1 MQKELWGTSNDYSPS
16 IKANHRENRGIPA
29 FSLEYHVFLWYFD
42 CPTEIPLFYWWVIV
56 CKTVNLDKFIKFKSF
71 KTFTMAHFYI
81 VNYDSPP
88 PSLRRRC
95 GSMLIRFVLALLLAL
110 APGASWAGEHF
121 YDLDHAVHLHP
132 NVNEPY
138 INIYLCFYDTN
149 GKDGFFTHDGGGPAI
164 YVDGHLICNADWELA
179 WPGNGSGNDDGLEDE
194 RGNSGWWGNTYTRTV
209 KGTKY
214 TVRFWD
220 PRKAGGKFYVL
231 LCIDMDN
238 MEVGKTH
245 TVTVRGTWRIN
256 SGTTQLESK
265 TFNIGAVNIPS
276 WYSTNFNRTNY
287 NTVEANGTVLSNYGP
302 TTVAAKN
309 PIVVGKGSEALPTKY
324 INPSSLPASKGLGK
338 GTTAW
343 SGMNMTYD
351 DSNEKTY
358 GNRIVHYQHSFDVI
372 PSGQQSAR
380 TKCTLWKWD
389 RAYLQDFVKPANI
402 TAQSDV
408 WKKQV
413 TITWENFD
421 EHSSFEGTWS
431 VYRYPKGKPEAS
443 KVIAQKLSVKTHKY
457 TDDIPDYDTD
467 YVYEVAFIPTGMP
480 DGKRIERLVGS
491 ITTQVTRKFTI
502 NGLDIDAEKTNDKS
516 ITIKWNNQEFK
527 GNENYVFKILRADG
541 DTINWEEIGSVSVS
555 KKSQTQYSYTD
566 SKNLQACHTYF
577 YKVQTTMLENHT
589 FVSENYVMGNLLGES
604 QVTSLTA
611 TKGDYNGL
619 VKLSWEVHQVGNS
632 ITRYELMRTVK
643 GKNNWAT
650 IYKTSGI
657 ASSYYYEDNTALPG
671 QYYDYKVRSI
681 TSCDEQESYLE
692 RGTDGFCRST
702 GIVSGR
708 IAYGTGTAVDGA
720 RVTLV
725 RNNDNA
731 SDISQFYSLRTSG
744 SGDGVFLA
752 LSSDALN
759 SQFGS
764 SAYSVQM
771 FVRPDDSQT
780 SSAPTL
786 FDLGGKLQ
794 LQLGT
799 MDEAKGYPLLLNN
812 GTDATATGLYLP
824 ASVFTSLTLSV
835 DANGQASVT
844 TVDAV
849 DTMSVATV
857 PGICKVSFTASEKTG
872 LCLGGSY
879 EPSADRTFSGY
890 IDEMRVFSGRAL
902 TKADILK
909 NYNHSLTGT
918 EDGLFAYWPVDEGI
932 YNQTTA
938 YDYSKTSGVANGN
951 HGQLGPSTTTS
962 NTVLPTEHQF
972 GIFGI
977 TDAQG
982 NFVIRGVPFNGDGT
996 TYMVVPSKG
1005 IHEFSPNYSTRYV
1018 SASALVHN
1026 GVDFEDVSSFP
1037 VSGRVVYAGTNY
1049 PVEGA
1054 QFTVDGTLCS
1064 KDGEVITTNAN
1075 GEYTISVPIGDHY
1088 IKVSKTGH
1096 VFNNEGRYP
1105 ADPNE
1110 VGTRLTFNQEVKG
1123 LEFVDATLVNFSGKV
1138 VGGDIEG
1145 NKAVGFGLSKNNI
1158 GVTELVLTPTN
1169 TVYNLNMLRK
1179 TTGGVVSYEVNP
1191 ETVEVKS
1198 ATDTIASHAW
1208 RGAGSADAKKIIIRT
1223 DSKTGEFSALVPPL
1237 MYKVEAQKVV
1247 ATGETV
1253 GSSATVDL
1261 TNPLEQMSDT
1271 LYNSN
1276 KEVERLYTYC
1286 KKLAVTYHSNPQ
1298 FNVMQRGNDDGAF
1311 GISEYTVA
1319 DELGSMKVS
1328 DIYSTATGKPVYKYG
1343 APLFIEMDSY
1353 TFDIDAFE
1361 QYVNKDD
1368 KQNHVTEKVPLRNL
1382 EVIVS
1387 NALSSEQSVYAENN
1401 PQGGT
1406 PGEVGQMVNNTLV
1419 LDSVGHATY
1428 MWKAGLPN
1436 ITAPYKRTI
1445 SMSYDIN
1452 DRAYMWD
1459 PAGDGTNMQEGIILG
1474 FLPTGNNFVT
1484 EGPTLLQMI
1493 LRDPPG
1499 TASSA
1504 QWTTGTVKSKYSYK
1518 GNTVVTDNSLEL
1530 VSHWGNKTSLGSGI
1544 GFIVMTDVENKWDAG
1559 LGVKISNVSEDGN
1572 SWTSTVSTE
1581 KVISTSAEPEYVGAN
1596 GDLFIGSSNNLIYGL
1611 ARNLTL
1617 RRDGSDVT
1625 LGVKDA
1631 YTTGLQFKTEFAYS
1645 ANYIENVLIPNL
1657 ISLRNSKLTYV
1668 ANVNDFKPSGD
1679 SVVYLT
1685 TLKPEDI
1692 GYGTNN
1698 NDKIWG
1704 KDAVL
1709 SSTGRSYTMKIGDP
1723 TKSCSDEIVW
1733 YNDQIE
1739 NWQKWLAVNEEEKVR
1754 AYEDRDENTKNYSF
1768 DAGSSITYTATNE
1781 NGKGKQ
1787 YENNFTGLAHVI
1799 GRTGFQIAGVGITA
1813 TVTTDTGGGIHTS
1826 GEETDTETSTFSYT
1840 LAETGDDDAITVDV
1854 YGYGKYS
1861 PIFRTR
1867 GGQTS
1872 GPYEGEAKTK
1882 YYRPGTTIMEA
1893 TMQIEVPKID
1903 VDVAT
1908 VTDVPAGQAAN
1919 YTLRMMNES
1928 QTSEDVYYK
1937 LMMIDETNPDGAKLT
1952 IDGQPLTDGRLI
1964 KIPAGETV
1972 TKALQLTQTNL
1983 GILNYENVGIVLASQ
1998 SQYDNTSTWEQ
2009 IADTVYV
2016 TAHFAPS
2023 SSAVDMSLSRTT
2035 INTSAG
2041 EKLTISFDKFD
2052 RKYLNL
2058 KAFRIQYQKQGDT
2071 DWTLL
2076 REYVVDKK
2084 DLTANNQM
2092 LPEGSTVSYDLD
2104 MHSYSDGKYLF
2115 RVVSVCTYGTSEI
2128 YNTSKE
2134 IALVKDMQKPRA
2146 LGLPTP
2152 TNGVLTAGDDISLT
2166 FSENILKGELTKDM
2180 NFLVTGVLN
2189 GAKVDHA
2196 TALYLADMAEA
2207 AKTEADI
2214 NLSDKSFAFDLWIN
2228 AKKSGT
2234 ILSHG
2239 SGASKFAAAINDDGT
2254 LTVIV
2259 GTDKYTSVNA
2269 MPLGKWG
2276 YLHIDYER
2284 TTPGGLLNAAV
2295 ANDENTVSLFADTP
2309 VAEYTGNGPL
2319 AVGQNLGAA
2328 IHELCLWDEARS
2340 IDESLADR
2348 SKTKQPSTRH
2358 LIGYWKMNEGE
2369 GTAIRDY
2376 SRSRN
2381 MTAAAESWYINNEN
2395 KAVKLNGT
2403 SHVGVMMAE
2412 CSPLSTDDY
2421 AVELW
2426 MRAGKQDG
2434 EAQIMHSGE
2443 TGLWLNAAGQLRL
2456 TSADNTFEA
2465 SNAPLTDN
2473 AWHHVALNVLRN
2485 GNAAIYVDG
2494 ARTLAI
2500 SARKVGGIAAD
2511 SLYVGARRGAV
2522 DEATGKHTFDR
2533 QLTGQVDELRVWNA
2547 TMNAELLRTNRKVRL
2562 TGKEPGLVAYYPF
2575 EKKTLDA
2582 YNQTVTNGSDID
2594 LVTGKHTAV
2603 SGKNIAYTDEAP
2615 ALRTKPTEENVD
2627 FTFTA
2632 SDNKIVIELNEDE
2645 AAIDGS
2651 TLNFTVREVRDE
2663 NGNYSEPI
2671 RWSAFVNRRQLSW
2684 SDNVVT
2690 LTKKLGESL
2699 AFSVKVVNNSG
2710 KQQMWEIS
2718 GMPSWLTADTDNGTT
2733 DPLVQD
2739 DVTFTIAKS
2748 TPIGTYSQTVYL
2760 VGGDAIEV
2768 PLTLNLTVTGDEP
2781 EWMVDKSD
2789 YENTMNMIA
2798 QLSILGT
2805 PSADTADKLAVFV
2818 GDECRGVG
2826 RPVYSKRY
2834 DSYYVLLDIYGNAAD
2849 EGTNLSFRAYDAST
2863 GMVYTQL
2870 ECSNGDV
2877 AFTKDQIAGTYA
2889 DPILLNALD
2898 YQEQTTSLTKGW
2910 NWMALYVQPDDM
2922 SMQTVL
2928 APINAEVTMAKSQT
2942 GFMESTGSEWYG
2954 NEIMMNN
2961 SEMYKINLSA
2971 PATLKVLG
2979 RVADPSSR
2987 LITVKQG
2994 WNWIAYNATSA
3005 MSLDEA
3011 FAGMQPEDGDVVK
3024 AQSCFAVY
3032 DGYEWAGTLSLLEPG
3047 QGYMLYSVATA
3058 DRTFAYPSAGQIDK
3072 TAKAR
3077 ARRLPPA
3084 GYFEPVDYHK
3094 YPDNMSLIARVTF
3107 DGNELPGAEI
3117 GIYAGD
3123 ECRSHAY
3130 TNDAGLAYVT
3140 IPGNAK
3146 TTLTFKLLYKG
3157 KVYTSTTTLDYESDG
3172 IVGSTFNPFVI
3183 NFDTTTGI
3191 GTLTVDADENTEWF
3205 TVSGQKLGRKPKA
3218 AGIYIRKRYD
3228 SEARRTVTETVTITD
3243 REIE

>member
-1 MQKELWGTSNDYSPS
+1 
-16 IKANHRENRGIPA
+16 
-29 FSLEYHVFLWYFD
+29 
-42 CPTEIPLFYWWVIV
+42 
-56 CKTVNLDKFIKFKSF
+56 
-71 KTFTMAHFYI
+71 
-81 VNYDSPP
+81 
-88 PSLRRRC
+88 
-95 GSMLIRFVLALLLAL
+95 MLIRFVLALLLAL

-179 WPGNGSGNDDGLEDE
+179 WPGNGSGNNDGLEDQ

-780 SSAPTL
+780 GSAPTL

-812 GTDATATGLYLP
+812 STDATATGLYLP

-844 TVDAV
+844 IVDAV

-1754 AYEDRDENTKNYSF
+1754 AYEDRDENTKNHSF

-1826 GEETDTETSTFSYT
+1826 GEETETETSTFSYT

-1952 IDGQPLTDGRLI
+1952 IDVQPLTDGRLI

-2134 IALVKDMQKPRA
+2134 ITLVKDMQKPRA

-2269 MPLGKWG
+2269 MPLGKWS

-2485 GNAAIYVDG
+2485 GNAAVYVDG

-2699 AFSVKVVNNSG
+2699 AFSVKVVNNGG

-2768 PLTLNLTVTGDEP
+2768 PLTLNLTVTGYEP

-2889 DPILLNALD
+2889 DPVLLNALD

-3072 TAKAR
+3072 TVKAR

>member
-1 MQKELWGTSNDYSPS
+1 MVFQLFRWNIT
-16 IKANHRENRGIPA
+16 
-29 FSLEYHVFLWYFD
+29 FFLWYFD
-42 CPTEIPLFYWWVIV
+42 CPTEIPLLYRWVIV

-121 YDLDHAVHLHP
+121 YNLDHAVHLHP

-179 WPGNGSGNDDGLEDE
+179 WPGNGSGNDDGLEDQ

-324 INPSSLPASKGLGK
+324 INPSSLPASKGLSK

-358 GNRIVHYQHSFDVI
+358 GNRIVHFQHSFDVI
-372 PSGQQSAR
+372 PSGQQSVR

-780 SSAPTL
+780 GSAPTL

-857 PGICKVSFTASEKTG
+857 SGICKVSFTASEKTG

-1826 GEETDTETSTFSYT
+1826 GEETETETSTFSYT

-2443 TGLWLNAAGQLRL
+2443 TGLWLNTAGQLRL

-2485 GNAAIYVDG
+2485 GNAAVYVDG

-2699 AFSVKVVNNSG
+2699 AFSVKVVNNGG

-2889 DPILLNALD
+2889 DPVLLNALD

-3032 DGYEWAGTLSLLEPG
+3032 DGYEWAGTLSLLEPS

-3058 DRTFAYPSAGQIDK
+3058 DRTFAYPLAGQIDK

-3218 AGIYIRKRYD
+3218 VGIYIRKRYD

>member
-1 MQKELWGTSNDYSPS
+1 
-16 IKANHRENRGIPA
+16 
-29 FSLEYHVFLWYFD
+29 
-42 CPTEIPLFYWWVIV
+42 
-56 CKTVNLDKFIKFKSF
+56 
-71 KTFTMAHFYI
+71 MAHFYI

-121 YDLDHAVHLHP
+121 YNLDHAVHLHP

-164 YVDGHLICNADWELA
+164 YVDGHLICHADWELA
-179 WPGNGSGNDDGLEDE
+179 WPGNGSGNDDGLEDQ

-309 PIVVGKGSEALPTKY
+309 PIVVGKGSESLPTKY
-324 INPSSLPASKGLGK
+324 INPSSLPASKGFSK

-457 TDDIPDYDTD
+457 TDDIPDYDSD

-731 SDISQFYSLRTSG
+731 SDICQFYSLRTSG

-1499 TASSA
+1499 TASSV

-1826 GEETDTETSTFSYT
+1826 GEETETETSTFSYT

-1867 GGQTS
+1867 GGQTA

-2076 REYVVDKK
+2076 REYVVDKI

-2239 SGASKFAAAINDDGT
+2239 SGASKFAAAINDDST

-2403 SHVGVMMAE
+2403 SHVGVMIAE

-2473 AWHHVALNVLRN
+2473 AWHHVAFNVLRN
-2485 GNAAIYVDG
+2485 GNAAVYVDG

-2500 SARKVGGIAAD
+2500 SASKVGGIAAD

-2603 SGKNIAYTDEAP
+2603 SGKNIAYTNEAP

-2889 DPILLNALD
+2889 DPILLNAID

-3072 TAKAR
+3072 TVKAR

>member
-1 MQKELWGTSNDYSPS
+1 
-16 IKANHRENRGIPA
+16 
-29 FSLEYHVFLWYFD
+29 
-42 CPTEIPLFYWWVIV
+42 
-56 CKTVNLDKFIKFKSF
+56 
-71 KTFTMAHFYI
+71 MAHFYI

-121 YDLDHAVHLHP
+121 YNLDHAVWHHP
-132 NVNEPY
+132 TVDEPY

-149 GKDGFFTHDGGGPAI
+149 GKDGFFTHYRGGPAI
-164 YVDGHLICNADWELA
+164 YVDGQFICNADWELA
-179 WPGNGSGNDDGLEDE
+179 WPGSGNGNDDGLEDE
-194 RGNSGWWGNTYTRTV
+194 RGNSGWWGNTYTRTLN
-209 KGTKY
+209 GTKY

-245 TVTVRGTWRIN
+245 SVTVMGTWRIN
-256 SGTTQLESK
+256 SGTTQMESK
-265 TFNIGAVNIPS
+265 TFDIAAVNIPS
-276 WYSTNFNRTNY
+276 WYSTYFNRTNY

-324 INPSSLPASKGLGK
+324 INPSSLPVSKGFSK

-343 SGMNMTYD
+343 SGMTMGYD
-351 DSNEKTY
+351 DSNENQY
-358 GNRIVHYQHSFDVI
+358 GDRIVHYQHSLGVN
-372 PSGQQSAR
+372 PNGRSY
-380 TKCTLWKWD
+380 CTLWKWD
-389 RAYLQDFVKPANI
+389 RAFLHDFVKAAKI
-402 TAQSDV
+402 KAEADV
-408 WKKQV
+408 WKKQT
-413 TITWENFD
+413 TITWENYD
-421 EHSSFEGTWS
+421 ERSSFEGTWS

-780 SSAPTL
+780 GSAPTL

-1368 KQNHVTEKVPLRNL
+1368 KQNPVTEKVPLRNL

-1518 GNTVVTDNSLEL
+1518 GNTVVTDNSLEV

-1754 AYEDRDENTKNYSF
+1754 AYEERDENTKNYSF

-1787 YENNFTGLAHVI
+1787 YENNFTGLAHVV
-1799 GRTGFQIAGVGITA
+1799 GRTGFQIAGVGLTA

-1872 GPYEGEAKTK
+1872 GPYEGEAMTK

-2084 DLTANNQM
+2084 YLTANNQM

-2115 RVVSVCTYGTSEI
+2115 RVVSVCTYGISEI

-2395 KAVKLNGT
+2395 KAVKLDGT

-2485 GNAAIYVDG
+2485 GNAAVYVDG

-2699 AFSVKVVNNSG
+2699 AFSVKVVNNGG

-2889 DPILLNALD
+2889 DPVLLNALD

-3047 QGYMLYSVATA
+3047 QGYMLYSVAKA
-3058 DRTFAYPSAGQIDK
+3058 DRTFAYPLAGQIDK

>member
-1 MQKELWGTSNDYSPS
+1 
-16 IKANHRENRGIPA
+16 
-29 FSLEYHVFLWYFD
+29 
-42 CPTEIPLFYWWVIV
+42 
-56 CKTVNLDKFIKFKSF
+56 
-71 KTFTMAHFYI
+71 MAHFYI

-88 PSLRRRC
+88 HSLRRRC

-179 WPGNGSGNDDGLEDE
+179 WPGNGSGNNDGLEDQ

-324 INPSSLPASKGLGK
+324 INPSSLPASKGLSK

-358 GNRIVHYQHSFDVI
+358 GNRIVHFQHSFDVI

-780 SSAPTL
+780 GSAPTL

-799 MDEAKGYPLLLNN
+799 MDEANGYPLLLNN

-1208 RGAGSADAKKIIIRT
+1208 RGAGSVDAKKIIIRT

-1343 APLFIEMDSY
+1343 APLFVEMDSY
-1353 TFDIDAFE
+1353 TFDIYAFE

-1368 KQNHVTEKVPLRNL
+1368 KQNPVTEKVPLRNL

-1826 GEETDTETSTFSYT
+1826 GEETETETSTFSYT

-2239 SGASKFAAAINDDGT
+2239 SGASKFAAAINDDST

-2403 SHVGVMMAE
+2403 SHIGVMMAE

-2485 GNAAIYVDG
+2485 GNAAVYVDG

-2603 SGKNIAYTDEAP
+2603 SGKNMAYTDEAP

-2651 TLNFTVREVRDE
+2651 TLNFTVREARDE

-2699 AFSVKVVNNSG
+2699 AFSVKVVNNGG

-2834 DSYYVLLDIYGNAAD
+2834 DSYYVLLDIYGNATD

-3058 DRTFAYPSAGQIDK
+3058 DRTFAYPLAGQIDK

>member
-1 MQKELWGTSNDYSPS
+1 
-16 IKANHRENRGIPA
+16 
-29 FSLEYHVFLWYFD
+29 
-42 CPTEIPLFYWWVIV
+42 
-56 CKTVNLDKFIKFKSF
+56 
-71 KTFTMAHFYI
+71 MAHFYI

-179 WPGNGSGNDDGLEDE
+179 WPGNGSGNDGGLEDE

-780 SSAPTL
+780 GSAPTL

-799 MDEAKGYPLLLNN
+799 KDEAKGYPLLLNN

-844 TVDAV
+844 TVNAV

-1368 KQNHVTEKVPLRNL
+1368 KQNPVTEKVPLRNL

-1826 GEETDTETSTFSYT
+1826 GEETETETSTFSYT

-2434 EAQIMHSGE
+2434 EAQIMHSGA

-2485 GNAAIYVDG
+2485 GNAAVYVDG

-2699 AFSVKVVNNSG
+2699 AFSVKVVNNGG

-2889 DPILLNALD
+2889 DPVLLNALD

-3072 TAKAR
+3072 TVKAR

>member
-1 MQKELWGTSNDYSPS
+1 
-16 IKANHRENRGIPA
+16 
-29 FSLEYHVFLWYFD
+29 
-42 CPTEIPLFYWWVIV
+42 
-56 CKTVNLDKFIKFKSF
+56 
-71 KTFTMAHFYI
+71 MAHFYI

-95 GSMLIRFVLALLLAL
+95 GSMLIRFVMALLLAL

-121 YDLDHAVHLHP
+121 YNLDHAVWHHP
-132 NVNEPY
+132 TVDEPY

-149 GKDGFFTHDGGGPAI
+149 GKDGFFTHDRGGPAI
-164 YVDGHLICNADWELA
+164 YVDGQFICNADWELA
-179 WPGNGSGNDDGLEDE
+179 WPGSGNGNDDGLEDE
-194 RGNSGWWGNTYTRTV
+194 RGNSGWWGNTYTRTLN
-209 KGTKY
+209 GTKY

-245 TVTVRGTWRIN
+245 SVTVMGTWRIN
-256 SGTTQLESK
+256 SGTTQMESK
-265 TFNIGAVNIPS
+265 TFDIAAVNIPS
-276 WYSTNFNRTNY
+276 WYSTYFNRTNY
-287 NTVEANGTVLSNYGP
+287 NTVEANGTILSNYGP

-309 PIVVGKGSEALPTKY
+309 PFVVGTESYALPTKY
-324 INPSSLPASKGLGK
+324 INPSSLPVSKGFSK

-343 SGMNMTYD
+343 SGMTMGYD
-351 DSNEKTY
+351 DSNENQY
-358 GNRIVHYQHSFDVI
+358 GDRIVHYQHSLGVN
-372 PSGQQSAR
+372 PNGRSY
-380 TKCTLWKWD
+380 CTLWKWD
-389 RAYLQDFVKPANI
+389 RAFLHDFVKAAKI
-402 TAQSDV
+402 KAEADV
-408 WKKQV
+408 WKKQT
-413 TITWENFD
+413 TITWENYD
-421 EHSSFEGTWS
+421 ERSSFEGTWS

-681 TSCDEQESYLE
+681 TSCNEQESYLE

-764 SAYSVQM
+764 CAYSVQM

-1253 GSSATVDL
+1253 GSSVTVDL
-1261 TNPLEQMSDT
+1261 TNPLVQMSDT

-1276 KEVERLYTYC
+1276 NEVERLYTYC
-1286 KKLAVTYHSNPQ
+1286 KKLAVIYHSNPQ

-1319 DELGSMKVS
+1319 DELGSMKVG

-1343 APLFIEMDSY
+1343 APLFVEADSY

-1518 GNTVVTDNSLEL
+1518 GNTVVTDNSLEV
-1530 VSHWGNKTSLGSGI
+1530 VSHWGNKTSLGTGI

-1754 AYEDRDENTKNYSF
+1754 AYEERDENTKNYSF

-1787 YENNFTGLAHVI
+1787 YENNFTGLAHVV
-1799 GRTGFQIAGVGITA
+1799 GRTGFQIAGVGLTA

-1826 GEETDTETSTFSYT
+1826 GEETDTETSSFSYT

-2146 LGLPTP
+2146 LGQPTP

-2485 GNAAIYVDG
+2485 GNAAVYVDG

-2699 AFSVKVVNNSG
+2699 AFSVKVVNNGG

-2889 DPILLNALD
+2889 DPVLLNALD

-3005 MSLDEA
+3005 MSPDEA

-3058 DRTFAYPSAGQIDK
+3058 DRTFAYPLAGQIDK

>member
-1 MQKELWGTSNDYSPS
+1 M
-16 IKANHRENRGIPA
+16 
-29 FSLEYHVFLWYFD
+29 
-42 CPTEIPLFYWWVIV
+42 
-56 CKTVNLDKFIKFKSF
+56 
-71 KTFTMAHFYI
+71 
-81 VNYDSPP
+81 
-88 PSLRRRC
+88 
-95 GSMLIRFVLALLLAL
+95 
-110 APGASWAGEHF
+110 
-121 YDLDHAVHLHP
+121 
-132 NVNEPY
+132 
-138 INIYLCFYDTN
+138 
-149 GKDGFFTHDGGGPAI
+149 
-164 YVDGHLICNADWELA
+164 
-179 WPGNGSGNDDGLEDE
+179 
-194 RGNSGWWGNTYTRTV
+194 
-209 KGTKY
+209 
-214 TVRFWD
+214 
-220 PRKAGGKFYVL
+220 
-231 LCIDMDN
+231 
-238 MEVGKTH
+238 
-245 TVTVRGTWRIN
+245 
-256 SGTTQLESK
+256 
-265 TFNIGAVNIPS
+265 
-276 WYSTNFNRTNY
+276 
-287 NTVEANGTVLSNYGP
+287 
-302 TTVAAKN
+302 
-309 PIVVGKGSEALPTKY
+309 
-324 INPSSLPASKGLGK
+324 
-338 GTTAW
+338 
-343 SGMNMTYD
+343 
-351 DSNEKTY
+351 
-358 GNRIVHYQHSFDVI
+358 
-372 PSGQQSAR
+372 
-380 TKCTLWKWD
+380 
-389 RAYLQDFVKPANI
+389 
-402 TAQSDV
+402 
-408 WKKQV
+408 
-413 TITWENFD
+413 
-421 EHSSFEGTWS
+421 
-431 VYRYPKGKPEAS
+431 
-443 KVIAQKLSVKTHKY
+443 
-457 TDDIPDYDTD
+457 
-467 YVYEVAFIPTGMP
+467 
-480 DGKRIERLVGS
+480 
-491 ITTQVTRKFTI
+491 
-502 NGLDIDAEKTNDKS
+502 
-516 ITIKWNNQEFK
+516 
-527 GNENYVFKILRADG
+527 
-541 DTINWEEIGSVSVS
+541 
-555 KKSQTQYSYTD
+555 
-566 SKNLQACHTYF
+566 
-577 YKVQTTMLENHT
+577 
-589 FVSENYVMGNLLGES
+589 
-604 QVTSLTA
+604 TSLTA

-786 FDLGGKLQ
+786 LDLGGKLQ

-1826 GEETDTETSTFSYT
+1826 GEETETETSTFSYT

-2196 TALYLADMAEA
+2196 TALNLADMAEA

-2269 MPLGKWG
+2269 MPLGKWS

-2485 GNAAIYVDG
+2485 GNAAVYVDG

-2699 AFSVKVVNNSG
+2699 AFSVKVVNNGG

-2889 DPILLNALD
+2889 DPVLLNALD

-2971 PATLKVLG
+2971 QATLKVLG

-3072 TAKAR
+3072 TAKTR

>member
-1 MQKELWGTSNDYSPS
+1 MK
-16 IKANHRENRGIPA
+16 
-29 FSLEYHVFLWYFD
+29 
-42 CPTEIPLFYWWVIV
+42 
-56 CKTVNLDKFIKFKSF
+56 
-71 KTFTMAHFYI
+71 HFYF
-81 VNYDSPP
+81 VNYYSPP

-95 GSMLIRFVLALLLAL
+95 GCMLIRFVLALLLAL
-110 APGASWAGEHF
+110 APSASWAGEHF

-179 WPGNGSGNDDGLEDE
+179 WPGNGSGNDGGLEDE

-358 GNRIVHYQHSFDVI
+358 GNRIVHFQHSFDVI

-780 SSAPTL
+780 GSAPTL

-835 DANGQASVT
+835 DANGQTSVT

-890 IDEMRVFSGRAL
+890 IDEMRVFSGMAL

-1169 TVYNLNMLRK
+1169 TIYNLNMLRK

-1276 KEVERLYTYC
+1276 NEVERLYTYC

-1406 PGEVGQMVNNTLV
+1406 PGEVGQMVNNILV

-1459 PAGDGTNMQEGIILG
+1459 PTGDGTNMQEGIILG

-1499 TASSA
+1499 TASCA

-1518 GNTVVTDNSLEL
+1518 GNTVVTDNSLEV

-1739 NWQKWLAVNEEEKVR
+1739 NWQKWLAVNEEEKIR

-1826 GEETDTETSTFSYT
+1826 GEETETETSTFSYT

-1872 GPYEGEAKTK
+1872 GQYEGEAKTK

-1983 GILNYENVGIVLASQ
+1983 GILNYKNVGIVLASQ

-2269 MPLGKWG
+2269 MPLGKCS

-2485 GNAAIYVDG
+2485 GNAAVYVDG

-2699 AFSVKVVNNSG
+2699 AFSVKVVNNGG

-2889 DPILLNALD
+2889 DPVLLNALD

-3032 DGYEWAGTLSLLEPG
+3032 DGYEWAGTLSLLEPS

-3058 DRTFAYPSAGQIDK
+3058 DRTFAYPLAGQIDK
-3072 TAKAR
+3072 TVKAR

-3172 IVGSTFNPFVI
+3172 IVGSTFNPFII

>member
-1 MQKELWGTSNDYSPS
+1 
-16 IKANHRENRGIPA
+16 
-29 FSLEYHVFLWYFD
+29 
-42 CPTEIPLFYWWVIV
+42 
-56 CKTVNLDKFIKFKSF
+56 
-71 KTFTMAHFYI
+71 MAHFYI

-88 PSLRRRC
+88 PSLRRRY
-95 GSMLIRFVLALLLAL
+95 GSMLIRFVMALLLAL

-179 WPGNGSGNDDGLEDE
+179 WPGNGSGNNDGLEDQ

-276 WYSTNFNRTNY
+276 WHSTNFNRTNY

-413 TITWENFD
+413 TITWENYD
-421 EHSSFEGTWS
+421 ERSSFEGTWS

-527 GNENYVFKILRADG
+527 GNENYVFNILRADG

-780 SSAPTL
+780 GSAPTL

-1343 APLFIEMDSY
+1343 APLFVEMDSY

-1368 KQNHVTEKVPLRNL
+1368 KQNPVTEKVPLRNL

-1518 GNTVVTDNSLEL
+1518 GNTVVTDNSLEV

-1768 DAGSSITYTATNE
+1768 DAGSSITYTVTNE

-1826 GEETDTETSTFSYT
+1826 GEETETETSTFSYT

-2485 GNAAIYVDG
+2485 GNAAVYVDG

-2511 SLYVGARRGAV
+2511 SLYVGARRGAI
-2522 DEATGKHTFDR
+2522 DKATGKHTFDR

-2547 TMNAELLRTNRKVRL
+2547 TMNAELLRTNRKVHL

-2781 EWMVDKSD
+2781 EWMADKSD

-2834 DSYYVLLDIYGNAAD
+2834 DSYYVLLNIYGNAAD

-3047 QGYMLYSVATA
+3047 HGYMLYSVATA
-3058 DRTFAYPSAGQIDK
+3058 DRTFAYPSAGQTDK

-3130 TNDAGLAYVT
+3130 TNNAGLAYVT

-3218 AGIYIRKRYD
+3218 VGIYIRKRYD

>member
-1 MQKELWGTSNDYSPS
+1 
-16 IKANHRENRGIPA
+16 
-29 FSLEYHVFLWYFD
+29 
-42 CPTEIPLFYWWVIV
+42 
-56 CKTVNLDKFIKFKSF
+56 
-71 KTFTMAHFYI
+71 MAHFYI

-121 YDLDHAVHLHP
+121 YNLDHAVHLHP

-164 YVDGHLICNADWELA
+164 YVDGHLICHADWELA
-179 WPGNGSGNDDGLEDE
+179 WPGNGSGNNDGLEDQ

-731 SDISQFYSLRTSG
+731 SDICQFYSLRTSG

-1499 TASSA
+1499 TASSV

-1723 TKSCSDEIVW
+1723 TKSCNDEIVW

-1826 GEETDTETSTFSYT
+1826 GEETETETSTFSYT

-2076 REYVVDKK
+2076 REYVVDKI

-2295 ANDENTVSLFADTP
+2295 TNDENTVSLFADTP

-2485 GNAAIYVDG
+2485 GNAAVYVDG

-2500 SARKVGGIAAD
+2500 SASKVGGIAAD

-2603 SGKNIAYTDEAP
+2603 SGKNIAYTNEAP

-2889 DPILLNALD
+2889 DPILLNAID

-3058 DRTFAYPSAGQIDK
+3058 DRTFAYPLAGQIDK

-3183 NFDTTTGI
+3183 NFDTMTGI

>member
-1 MQKELWGTSNDYSPS
+1 
-16 IKANHRENRGIPA
+16 
-29 FSLEYHVFLWYFD
+29 
-42 CPTEIPLFYWWVIV
+42 
-56 CKTVNLDKFIKFKSF
+56 
-71 KTFTMAHFYI
+71 MAHFYI

-179 WPGNGSGNDDGLEDE
+179 WPGNGSGNDDGLEDQ
-194 RGNSGWWGNTYTRTV
+194 RGNNGWWGNTYTRTV

-287 NTVEANGTVLSNYGP
+287 NTVEVNGTVLSNYGP

-309 PIVVGKGSEALPTKY
+309 PIVVGKGSETLPTKY
-324 INPSSLPASKGLGK
+324 INPSSLPASKGLSK

-1368 KQNHVTEKVPLRNL
+1368 KQNPVTEKVPLRNL

-1739 NWQKWLAVNEEEKVR
+1739 NWQKWLAVNEEEKIR

-1826 GEETDTETSTFSYT
+1826 GEETETETSTFSYT

-1998 SQYDNTSTWEQ
+1998 SQYDPTSTWEQ

-2239 SGASKFAAAINDDGT
+2239 SGASKFAAAINNDGT

-2485 GNAAIYVDG
+2485 GNAAVYVDG

-2699 AFSVKVVNNSG
+2699 AFSVKVVNNGG

-2889 DPILLNALD
+2889 DPVLLNALD

-2971 PATLKVLG
+2971 QATLKVLG

-3058 DRTFAYPSAGQIDK
+3058 DRTFAYPLAGQIDK

>member
-1 MQKELWGTSNDYSPS
+1 
-16 IKANHRENRGIPA
+16 
-29 FSLEYHVFLWYFD
+29 
-42 CPTEIPLFYWWVIV
+42 
-56 CKTVNLDKFIKFKSF
+56 
-71 KTFTMAHFYI
+71 MAHFYI

-88 PSLRRRC
+88 HSLRRRC

-179 WPGNGSGNDDGLEDE
+179 WPGNGSGNNDGLEDQ

-287 NTVEANGTVLSNYGP
+287 NTVETNGTVLSNYGP

-309 PIVVGKGSEALPTKY
+309 PIVVGKGSETLPTKY
-324 INPSSLPASKGLGK
+324 INPSSLPASKGLSK

-457 TDDIPDYDTD
+457 TDDIPDYDSD

-780 SSAPTL
+780 GSAPTL

-1739 NWQKWLAVNEEEKVR
+1739 NWQKWLAVNEEEKIR

-1826 GEETDTETSTFSYT
+1826 GEETETETSTFSYT

-2485 GNAAIYVDG
+2485 GNAAVYVDG

-2699 AFSVKVVNNSG
+2699 AFSVKVVNNGG

-2818 GDECRGVG
+2818 GDECRGVS

-2889 DPILLNALD
+2889 DPVLLNALD

-3032 DGYEWAGTLSLLEPG
+3032 DGYEWAGTLSLLEPS

-3058 DRTFAYPSAGQIDK
+3058 DRTFAYPLAGQIDK

>member
-1 MQKELWGTSNDYSPS
+1 
-16 IKANHRENRGIPA
+16 
-29 FSLEYHVFLWYFD
+29 
-42 CPTEIPLFYWWVIV
+42 
-56 CKTVNLDKFIKFKSF
+56 
-71 KTFTMAHFYI
+71 
-81 VNYDSPP
+81 
-88 PSLRRRC
+88 
-95 GSMLIRFVLALLLAL
+95 
-110 APGASWAGEHF
+110 
-121 YDLDHAVHLHP
+121 
-132 NVNEPY
+132 
-138 INIYLCFYDTN
+138 
-149 GKDGFFTHDGGGPAI
+149 
-164 YVDGHLICNADWELA
+164 
-179 WPGNGSGNDDGLEDE
+179 
-194 RGNSGWWGNTYTRTV
+194 
-209 KGTKY
+209 
-214 TVRFWD
+214 
-220 PRKAGGKFYVL
+220 
-231 LCIDMDN
+231 
-238 MEVGKTH
+238 
-245 TVTVRGTWRIN
+245 
-256 SGTTQLESK
+256 
-265 TFNIGAVNIPS
+265 
-276 WYSTNFNRTNY
+276 
-287 NTVEANGTVLSNYGP
+287 
-302 TTVAAKN
+302 
-309 PIVVGKGSEALPTKY
+309 
-324 INPSSLPASKGLGK
+324 
-338 GTTAW
+338 
-343 SGMNMTYD
+343 
-351 DSNEKTY
+351 
-358 GNRIVHYQHSFDVI
+358 
-372 PSGQQSAR
+372 
-380 TKCTLWKWD
+380 
-389 RAYLQDFVKPANI
+389 
-402 TAQSDV
+402 
-408 WKKQV
+408 
-413 TITWENFD
+413 
-421 EHSSFEGTWS
+421 
-431 VYRYPKGKPEAS
+431 
-443 KVIAQKLSVKTHKY
+443 
-457 TDDIPDYDTD
+457 
-467 YVYEVAFIPTGMP
+467 
-480 DGKRIERLVGS
+480 
-491 ITTQVTRKFTI
+491 
-502 NGLDIDAEKTNDKS
+502 
-516 ITIKWNNQEFK
+516 
-527 GNENYVFKILRADG
+527 
-541 DTINWEEIGSVSVS
+541 
-555 KKSQTQYSYTD
+555 
-566 SKNLQACHTYF
+566 
-577 YKVQTTMLENHT
+577 MLENHT

-744 SGDGVFLA
+744 SGDGVLLA
-752 LSSDALN
+752 LSSNALN

-780 SSAPTL
+780 GSAPTL

-1145 NKAVGFGLSKNNI
+1145 NKAIGFGLSKNNI

-1343 APLFIEMDSY
+1343 APLFVEMDSY

-1723 TKSCSDEIVW
+1723 TKSCSDQIVW

-1826 GEETDTETSTFSYT
+1826 GEETETETSTFSYT

-2485 GNAAIYVDG
+2485 GNAAVYVDG

-2699 AFSVKVVNNSG
+2699 AFSVKVVNNGG

-2889 DPILLNALD
+2889 DPVLLNALD

-3005 MSLDEA
+3005 MSPDEA

-3058 DRTFAYPSAGQIDK
+3058 DRTFAYPLAGQIDK

>member
-1 MQKELWGTSNDYSPS
+1 MK
-16 IKANHRENRGIPA
+16 
-29 FSLEYHVFLWYFD
+29 
-42 CPTEIPLFYWWVIV
+42 
-56 CKTVNLDKFIKFKSF
+56 
-71 KTFTMAHFYI
+71 HFYF
-81 VNYDSPP
+81 VNYYSPP

-95 GSMLIRFVLALLLAL
+95 GCMLIRFVLALLLAL

-179 WPGNGSGNDDGLEDE
+179 WPGNGSGNNDGLEDQ

-276 WYSTNFNRTNY
+276 WYSTYFNRTNY

-358 GNRIVHYQHSFDVI
+358 GNRIVHFQHSFDVI

-480 DGKRIERLVGS
+480 DGKRIERLMGS

-780 SSAPTL
+780 GSAPTL

-1179 TTGGVVSYEVNP
+1179 TMGGVVSYEVNP

-1311 GISEYTVA
+1311 GISEYTIA

-1353 TFDIDAFE
+1353 TFDIYAFE

-1739 NWQKWLAVNEEEKVR
+1739 NWQKWLAVNEEEKIR

-1826 GEETDTETSTFSYT
+1826 GEETETETSTFSYT

-2023 SSAVDMSLSRTT
+2023 SSAVDMSLSCTT

-2115 RVVSVCTYGTSEI
+2115 RVVSVCNYGTSEI

-2269 MPLGKWG
+2269 MPLGKWS

-2485 GNAAIYVDG
+2485 GNAAVYVDG

-2699 AFSVKVVNNSG
+2699 AFSVKVVNNGG

-2889 DPILLNALD
+2889 DPVLLNALD

-3005 MSLDEA
+3005 MSPDEA

-3243 REIE
+3243 HEIE

>member
-1 MQKELWGTSNDYSPS
+1 
-16 IKANHRENRGIPA
+16 
-29 FSLEYHVFLWYFD
+29 
-42 CPTEIPLFYWWVIV
+42 
-56 CKTVNLDKFIKFKSF
+56 
-71 KTFTMAHFYI
+71 MAHFYI

-164 YVDGHLICNADWELA
+164 YVDGHLICHADWELA
-179 WPGNGSGNDDGLEDE
+179 WPGNGSGNDGGLEDE

-324 INPSSLPASKGLGK
+324 INPSSLPASKGFSK

-358 GNRIVHYQHSFDVI
+358 GNRIVHFQHSFDVI

-780 SSAPTL
+780 GSAPTL

-1169 TVYNLNMLRK
+1169 TVYNLNVLRK
-1179 TTGGVVSYEVNP
+1179 TTGGVLSYEVNP

-1311 GISEYTVA
+1311 GISEYTIA

-1353 TFDIDAFE
+1353 TFDIYAFE

-1739 NWQKWLAVNEEEKVR
+1739 NWQKWLAVNKEEKVR

-1768 DAGSSITYTATNE
+1768 DAGSSITYTVTNE

-1826 GEETDTETSTFSYT
+1826 GEETETETSTFSYT

-1928 QTSEDVYYK
+1928 QTSEAVYYK

-1964 KIPAGETV
+1964 KIPTGETV

-2485 GNAAIYVDG
+2485 GNAAVYVDG

-2684 SDNVVT
+2684 SDNVMT

-2699 AFSVKVVNNSG
+2699 AFSVKVVNNGG

-2889 DPILLNALD
+2889 DPVLLNALD

-3005 MSLDEA
+3005 MSPDEA

-3058 DRTFAYPSAGQIDK
+3058 DRTFAYPLAGQIDK

>member
-1 MQKELWGTSNDYSPS
+1 
-16 IKANHRENRGIPA
+16 
-29 FSLEYHVFLWYFD
+29 
-42 CPTEIPLFYWWVIV
+42 
-56 CKTVNLDKFIKFKSF
+56 
-71 KTFTMAHFYI
+71 MAHFYI

-179 WPGNGSGNDDGLEDE
+179 WPGNGSGNDGGLEDE
-194 RGNSGWWGNTYTRTV
+194 RGKNGWWGNTYTRTV

-309 PIVVGKGSEALPTKY
+309 PIVVGKGSETLPTKY
-324 INPSSLPASKGLGK
+324 INPSSLPASKGLSK

-358 GNRIVHYQHSFDVI
+358 GNRIVHFQHSFDVI

-389 RAYLQDFVKPANI
+389 RAHLQDFVKPANI

-502 NGLDIDAEKTNDKS
+502 NGLDIDAEKTNEKS

-812 GTDATATGLYLP
+812 GTDATATRLYLP

-1311 GISEYTVA
+1311 GISEYTIA

-1768 DAGSSITYTATNE
+1768 DAGSFITYTATNE
-1781 NGKGKQ
+1781 NGNGKQ

-1826 GEETDTETSTFSYT
+1826 GEETETETSTFSYT

-1972 TKALQLTQTNL
+1972 TKALQLTQTNI

-2092 LPEGSTVSYDLD
+2092 LPEGSAVSYDLD

-2259 GTDKYTSVNA
+2259 GTDKYTSINA

-2295 ANDENTVSLFADTP
+2295 ANDENTVSMFADTP

-2485 GNAAIYVDG
+2485 GNAAVYVDG

-2699 AFSVKVVNNSG
+2699 AFSVKVVNNGG

-2889 DPILLNALD
+2889 DPVLLNALD

-2910 NWMALYVQPDDM
+2910 NCMALYVQLDDM

>member
-1 MQKELWGTSNDYSPS
+1 MK
-16 IKANHRENRGIPA
+16 
-29 FSLEYHVFLWYFD
+29 
-42 CPTEIPLFYWWVIV
+42 
-56 CKTVNLDKFIKFKSF
+56 
-71 KTFTMAHFYI
+71 HFYF
-81 VNYDSPP
+81 VNYYSPP

-179 WPGNGSGNDDGLEDE
+179 WPGNGSGNDGGLEDE

-780 SSAPTL
+780 GSAPTL

-844 TVDAV
+844 TVNAV

-1452 DRAYMWD
+1452 DRAYMWN

-1787 YENNFTGLAHVI
+1787 YENNFTGLAHVV

-1826 GEETDTETSTFSYT
+1826 GEETETETSTFSYT

-2485 GNAAIYVDG
+2485 GNAAVYVDG

-2511 SLYVGARRGAV
+2511 SLYVGARRGAI
-2522 DEATGKHTFDR
+2522 DKATGKHTFDR

-2671 RWSAFVNRRQLSW
+2671 RWSAFVNRRKLSW

-2699 AFSVKVVNNSG
+2699 AFSVKVVNNGG

-2889 DPILLNALD
+2889 DPVLLNALD

-3072 TAKAR
+3072 TVKAR

>member
-1 MQKELWGTSNDYSPS
+1 
-16 IKANHRENRGIPA
+16 
-29 FSLEYHVFLWYFD
+29 
-42 CPTEIPLFYWWVIV
+42 
-56 CKTVNLDKFIKFKSF
+56 
-71 KTFTMAHFYI
+71 MAHFYI

-164 YVDGHLICNADWELA
+164 YVDGHLICHADWELA
-179 WPGNGSGNDDGLEDE
+179 WPGNGSGNNDGLEDQ

-309 PIVVGKGSEALPTKY
+309 PIVVGKGSESLPTKY
-324 INPSSLPASKGLGK
+324 INPSSLPASKGFSK

-1499 TASSA
+1499 TASSV

-1826 GEETDTETSTFSYT
+1826 GEETETETSTFSYT

-1867 GGQTS
+1867 GGQTA

-2076 REYVVDKK
+2076 REYVVDKI

-2485 GNAAIYVDG
+2485 GNAAVYVDG

-2500 SARKVGGIAAD
+2500 SASKVGGIAAD

-2603 SGKNIAYTDEAP
+2603 SGKNIAYTNEAP

-2699 AFSVKVVNNSG
+2699 AFSVKVVNNGG

-3032 DGYEWAGTLSLLEPG
+3032 DGYEWAGTLSLLEPS

-3058 DRTFAYPSAGQIDK
+3058 DRTFAYPLAGQIDK

-3183 NFDTTTGI
+3183 NFDTMTGI

>member
-1 MQKELWGTSNDYSPS
+1 
-16 IKANHRENRGIPA
+16 
-29 FSLEYHVFLWYFD
+29 
-42 CPTEIPLFYWWVIV
+42 
-56 CKTVNLDKFIKFKSF
+56 
-71 KTFTMAHFYI
+71 MAHFYI

-164 YVDGHLICNADWELA
+164 YVDGHLICHADWELA
-179 WPGNGSGNDDGLEDE
+179 WPGNGSGNNDGLEDQ

-780 SSAPTL
+780 GSAPTL

-1223 DSKTGEFSALVPPL
+1223 DSKTGEFSAMVPPL

-1368 KQNHVTEKVPLRNL
+1368 KQNPVTEKVPLRNL

-1739 NWQKWLAVNEEEKVR
+1739 NWQKWLAVNEEEKIR

-1826 GEETDTETSTFSYT
+1826 GEETETETSTFSYT

-1972 TKALQLTQTNL
+1972 TKALQLTQSNL

-2485 GNAAIYVDG
+2485 GNAAVYVDG

-2699 AFSVKVVNNSG
+2699 AFSVKVVNNGG

-2889 DPILLNALD
+2889 DPVLLNALD

-3005 MSLDEA
+3005 MSPDEA

-3032 DGYEWAGTLSLLEPG
+3032 DGYEWAGTLSLLEPD

>member
-1 MQKELWGTSNDYSPS
+1 
-16 IKANHRENRGIPA
+16 
-29 FSLEYHVFLWYFD
+29 
-42 CPTEIPLFYWWVIV
+42 
-56 CKTVNLDKFIKFKSF
+56 
-71 KTFTMAHFYI
+71 MAHFYI

-95 GSMLIRFVLALLLAL
+95 GCMLIRFVLALLLAL

-121 YDLDHAVHLHP
+121 YNLDHAVWHHP
-132 NVNEPY
+132 TVDEPY

-164 YVDGHLICNADWELA
+164 YVDGQFICNADWELA
-179 WPGNGSGNDDGLEDE
+179 WPGSGNGNDDGLEDE
-194 RGNSGWWGNTYTRTV
+194 RGNSGWWGNTYTRTLN
-209 KGTKY
+209 GTKY

-245 TVTVRGTWRIN
+245 SVTVMGTWRIN
-256 SGTTQLESK
+256 SGTTQMESK
-265 TFNIGAVNIPS
+265 TFDIAAVNIPS
-276 WYSTNFNRTNY
+276 WYSTYFNRTNY

-309 PIVVGKGSEALPTKY
+309 PFVVGTESYALPTKY
-324 INPSSLPASKGLGK
+324 INPSSLPVSKGFSK

-343 SGMNMTYD
+343 SGMTMGYD
-351 DSNEKTY
+351 DSNENQY
-358 GNRIVHYQHSFDVI
+358 GDRIVHYQHSLGVN
-372 PSGQQSAR
+372 PNGRSY
-380 TKCTLWKWD
+380 CTLWKWD
-389 RAYLQDFVKPANI
+389 RAFLHDFVKAAKI
-402 TAQSDV
+402 KAEADV
-408 WKKQV
+408 WKKQT
-413 TITWENFD
+413 TITWENYD
-421 EHSSFEGTWS
+421 ERSSFEGTWS

-764 SAYSVQM
+764 CAYSVQM

-1223 DSKTGEFSALVPPL
+1223 DSKTGEFSAMVQPL

-1253 GSSATVDL
+1253 GSSVTVDL

-1298 FNVMQRGNDDGAF
+1298 FNVMQRGNDNGAF

-1343 APLFIEMDSY
+1343 APLFVEADSY

-1368 KQNHVTEKVPLRNL
+1368 KQNPVTQKVPLRNL

-1518 GNTVVTDNSLEL
+1518 GNTVVTDNSLEV
-1530 VSHWGNKTSLGSGI
+1530 VSHWGNKTSLGTGI

-1709 SSTGRSYTMKIGDP
+1709 SSAGRSYTMKIGDP

-1826 GEETDTETSTFSYT
+1826 GEETETETSTFSYT

-1872 GPYEGEAKTK
+1872 GPYEGEAKTT

-2016 TAHFAPS
+2016 TAHFASS

-2269 MPLGKWG
+2269 MPLGKWS

-2443 TGLWLNAAGQLRL
+2443 IGLWLNAAGQLRL

-2485 GNAAIYVDG
+2485 DNAAVYVDG

-2699 AFSVKVVNNSG
+2699 AFSVKVVNNGG

-2889 DPILLNALD
+2889 DPVLLNALD

-3072 TAKAR
+3072 TVKAR

-3243 REIE
+3243 RENE

>member
-1 MQKELWGTSNDYSPS
+1 
-16 IKANHRENRGIPA
+16 
-29 FSLEYHVFLWYFD
+29 
-42 CPTEIPLFYWWVIV
+42 
-56 CKTVNLDKFIKFKSF
+56 
-71 KTFTMAHFYI
+71 MAHFYI

-179 WPGNGSGNDDGLEDE
+179 WPGNGSGNDGGLEDE

-431 VYRYPKGKPEAS
+431 IYRYPKGKPEAS

-780 SSAPTL
+780 GSAPTL

-1145 NKAVGFGLSKNNI
+1145 NKAIGFGLSKNNI

-1739 NWQKWLAVNEEEKVR
+1739 NWQKWLAVNEEEKIR
-1754 AYEDRDENTKNYSF
+1754 AYEDHDENTKNYSF

-1826 GEETDTETSTFSYT
+1826 GEETETETSTFSYT

-2485 GNAAIYVDG
+2485 GNAAVYVDG

-2615 ALRTKPTEENVD
+2615 ALRTKPNEENVD

-2699 AFSVKVVNNSG
+2699 AFSVKVVNNGG

-2889 DPILLNALD
+2889 DPVLLNALD

-3032 DGYEWAGTLSLLEPG
+3032 DGYEWAGTLSLLEPS

-3072 TAKAR
+3072 TVKAR
-3077 ARRLPPA
+3077 ARRLPPT

>member
-1 MQKELWGTSNDYSPS
+1 
-16 IKANHRENRGIPA
+16 
-29 FSLEYHVFLWYFD
+29 
-42 CPTEIPLFYWWVIV
+42 
-56 CKTVNLDKFIKFKSF
+56 
-71 KTFTMAHFYI
+71 
-81 VNYDSPP
+81 
-88 PSLRRRC
+88 
-95 GSMLIRFVLALLLAL
+95 
-110 APGASWAGEHF
+110 
-121 YDLDHAVHLHP
+121 
-132 NVNEPY
+132 
-138 INIYLCFYDTN
+138 
-149 GKDGFFTHDGGGPAI
+149 
-164 YVDGHLICNADWELA
+164 
-179 WPGNGSGNDDGLEDE
+179 
-194 RGNSGWWGNTYTRTV
+194 
-209 KGTKY
+209 
-214 TVRFWD
+214 
-220 PRKAGGKFYVL
+220 
-231 LCIDMDN
+231 
-238 MEVGKTH
+238 
-245 TVTVRGTWRIN
+245 
-256 SGTTQLESK
+256 
-265 TFNIGAVNIPS
+265 
-276 WYSTNFNRTNY
+276 
-287 NTVEANGTVLSNYGP
+287 
-302 TTVAAKN
+302 
-309 PIVVGKGSEALPTKY
+309 
-324 INPSSLPASKGLGK
+324 
-338 GTTAW
+338 
-343 SGMNMTYD
+343 
-351 DSNEKTY
+351 
-358 GNRIVHYQHSFDVI
+358 
-372 PSGQQSAR
+372 
-380 TKCTLWKWD
+380 
-389 RAYLQDFVKPANI
+389 
-402 TAQSDV
+402 
-408 WKKQV
+408 
-413 TITWENFD
+413 
-421 EHSSFEGTWS
+421 
-431 VYRYPKGKPEAS
+431 
-443 KVIAQKLSVKTHKY
+443 
-457 TDDIPDYDTD
+457 
-467 YVYEVAFIPTGMP
+467 
-480 DGKRIERLVGS
+480 
-491 ITTQVTRKFTI
+491 
-502 NGLDIDAEKTNDKS
+502 
-516 ITIKWNNQEFK
+516 
-527 GNENYVFKILRADG
+527 
-541 DTINWEEIGSVSVS
+541 
-555 KKSQTQYSYTD
+555 
-566 SKNLQACHTYF
+566 
-577 YKVQTTMLENHT
+577 MLENHT

-759 SQFGS
+759 SQFGN

-780 SSAPTL
+780 GSAPTL
-786 FDLGGKLQ
+786 FDLGGKLQLQ

-1368 KQNHVTEKVPLRNL
+1368 KQNPVTEKVPLRNL

-1723 TKSCSDEIVW
+1723 TKSCSDQIVW

-1754 AYEDRDENTKNYSF
+1754 AYEERDENTKNYSF

-1872 GPYEGEAKTK
+1872 GPYEGEAMTK

-2485 GNAAIYVDG
+2485 GNAAVYVDG

-2671 RWSAFVNRRQLSW
+2671 RWSAFVNRHQLSW

-2699 AFSVKVVNNSG
+2699 AFSVKVVNNGG

-2889 DPILLNALD
+2889 DPVLLNALD

-3072 TAKAR
+3072 TVKAR

>member
-1 MQKELWGTSNDYSPS
+1 
-16 IKANHRENRGIPA
+16 
-29 FSLEYHVFLWYFD
+29 
-42 CPTEIPLFYWWVIV
+42 
-56 CKTVNLDKFIKFKSF
+56 
-71 KTFTMAHFYI
+71 MAHFYI

-164 YVDGHLICNADWELA
+164 YVDGHLICHADWELA
-179 WPGNGSGNDDGLEDE
+179 WPGNGSGNDDGLEDQ

-309 PIVVGKGSEALPTKY
+309 PIVVGKGSESLPTKY
-324 INPSSLPASKGLGK
+324 INPSSLPASKGFSK

-1499 TASSA
+1499 TASSV

-1826 GEETDTETSTFSYT
+1826 GEETETETSTFSYT

-1867 GGQTS
+1867 GGQTA

-2076 REYVVDKK
+2076 REYVVDKI

-2403 SHVGVMMAE
+2403 SHVGVMIAE

-2485 GNAAIYVDG
+2485 GNAAVYVDG

-2500 SARKVGGIAAD
+2500 SASKVGGIAAD

-2603 SGKNIAYTDEAP
+2603 SGKNIAYTNEAP

-2699 AFSVKVVNNSG
+2699 AFSVKVVNNGG

-2889 DPILLNALD
+2889 DPILLNAID

-3072 TAKAR
+3072 TVKAR

-3183 NFDTTTGI
+3183 NFDTMTGI

>member
-1 MQKELWGTSNDYSPS
+1 
-16 IKANHRENRGIPA
+16 
-29 FSLEYHVFLWYFD
+29 
-42 CPTEIPLFYWWVIV
+42 
-56 CKTVNLDKFIKFKSF
+56 
-71 KTFTMAHFYI
+71 MAHFYI

-88 PSLRRRC
+88 HSLRRRC

-179 WPGNGSGNDDGLEDE
+179 WPGNGSGNDGGLEDQ

-309 PIVVGKGSEALPTKY
+309 PIVVGKGSESLPTKY

-780 SSAPTL
+780 GSAPTL

-835 DANGQASVT
+835 DANCQASVT

-1138 VGGDIEG
+1138 VGGNIEG

-1723 TKSCSDEIVW
+1723 TKSCSDQIVW

-1739 NWQKWLAVNEEEKVR
+1739 NWQKWLAVNEEEKIR

-1826 GEETDTETSTFSYT
+1826 GEETETETSTFSYT

-2076 REYVVDKK
+2076 REYVVNKK

-2485 GNAAIYVDG
+2485 GNAAVYVDG

-2699 AFSVKVVNNSG
+2699 AFSVKVVNNGG

-2889 DPILLNALD
+2889 DPVLLNALD

-3072 TAKAR
+3072 TVKAR

-3228 SEARRTVTETVTITD
+3228 SEAHRTVTETVTITD

>member
-1 MQKELWGTSNDYSPS
+1 
-16 IKANHRENRGIPA
+16 
-29 FSLEYHVFLWYFD
+29 
-42 CPTEIPLFYWWVIV
+42 
-56 CKTVNLDKFIKFKSF
+56 
-71 KTFTMAHFYI
+71 MAHFYI

-88 PSLRRRC
+88 PSFRRRC
-95 GSMLIRFVLALLLAL
+95 GCMLIRFVLALLLAL

-121 YDLDHAVHLHP
+121 YNLDHAVWHHP
-132 NVNEPY
+132 TVDEPY

-149 GKDGFFTHDGGGPAI
+149 GKDGFFTHDRGGPAI
-164 YVDGHLICNADWELA
+164 YVDGQFICHADWELA
-179 WPGNGSGNDDGLEDE
+179 WPGSGNGNDDGLEDQ
-194 RGNSGWWGNTYTRTV
+194 RGNSGWWGNTYTRTLND
-209 KGTKY
+209 TKY

-245 TVTVRGTWRIN
+245 SVTVMGTWRIN
-256 SGTTQLESK
+256 SGTTQMESK
-265 TFNIGAVNIPS
+265 TFDIAAVNIPS
-276 WYSTNFNRTNY
+276 WYSTYFNRTNY
-287 NTVEANGTVLSNYGP
+287 NTVEANGTILSNYGP

-324 INPSSLPASKGLGK
+324 INPSSLPASKGLSK

-780 SSAPTL
+780 GSAPTL

-972 GIFGI
+972 CIFGI

-1054 QFTVDGTLCS
+1054 QFTVDGTLYS

-1169 TVYNLNMLRK
+1169 TVYNLNVLRK

-1223 DSKTGEFSALVPPL
+1223 DSKTGEFSAMVPPL

-1253 GSSATVDL
+1253 GSSANVDL

-1311 GISEYTVA
+1311 GISEYTIA

-1353 TFDIDAFE
+1353 TFDIYAFE

-1826 GEETDTETSTFSYT
+1826 GEETETETSTFSYT

-2076 REYVVDKK
+2076 REYVIDKK

-2115 RVVSVCTYGTSEI
+2115 RVVSVCTYGNNEV

-2443 TGLWLNAAGQLRL
+2443 TGLWLNTAGQLRL

-2485 GNAAIYVDG
+2485 GNAAVYVDG

-2699 AFSVKVVNNSG
+2699 AFSVKVVNNGG

-2805 PSADTADKLAVFV
+2805 PSADTTDKLAVFV

-2942 GFMESTGSEWYG
+2942 EFMESTGSEWYG

-3205 TVSGQKLGRKPKA
+3205 TVSGQKPGRKPKA
-3218 AGIYIRKRYD
+3218 AGIYIHKRYD

>member
-1 MQKELWGTSNDYSPS
+1 
-16 IKANHRENRGIPA
+16 
-29 FSLEYHVFLWYFD
+29 
-42 CPTEIPLFYWWVIV
+42 
-56 CKTVNLDKFIKFKSF
+56 
-71 KTFTMAHFYI
+71 MAHFYI

-164 YVDGHLICNADWELA
+164 YVDGHLICHADWELA
-179 WPGNGSGNDDGLEDE
+179 WPGNGSGNNDGLEDQ

-309 PIVVGKGSEALPTKY
+309 PIVVGKGSETLPTKH
-324 INPSSLPASKGLGK
+324 INPSSLPASKGFSK

-358 GNRIVHYQHSFDVI
+358 GNRIVHFQHSFDVI

-725 RNNDNA
+725 RNNDNT

-780 SSAPTL
+780 GSAPTL

-951 HGQLGPSTTTS
+951 HGQLGPSTTPS

-1054 QFTVDGTLCS
+1054 QFAVDGTLCS

-1179 TTGGVVSYEVNP
+1179 TMGGVVSYEVNP

-1319 DELGSMKVS
+1319 DELGSMKVG

-1343 APLFIEMDSY
+1343 APLFVEADSY

-1530 VSHWGNKTSLGSGI
+1530 VSHWGNKTSLGTGI

-1787 YENNFTGLAHVI
+1787 YENNFTGLAHVV

-1826 GEETDTETSTFSYT
+1826 GEETETETSTFSYT

-2485 GNAAIYVDG
+2485 GNAAVYVDG

-2533 QLTGQVDELRVWNA
+2533 QLTGKVDELRVWNA

-2699 AFSVKVVNNSG
+2699 AFSVKVVNNGG

-2877 AFTKDQIAGTYA
+2877 AFTKDQIADTYA
-2889 DPILLNALD
+2889 DPVLLNALD

-2910 NWMALYVQPDDM
+2910 KWMALYVQPDDM

-3024 AQSCFAVY
+3024 ALSCFAVY

-3072 TAKAR
+3072 TVKAR

>member
-1 MQKELWGTSNDYSPS
+1 
-16 IKANHRENRGIPA
+16 
-29 FSLEYHVFLWYFD
+29 
-42 CPTEIPLFYWWVIV
+42 
-56 CKTVNLDKFIKFKSF
+56 
-71 KTFTMAHFYI
+71 MAHFYI

-121 YDLDHAVHLHP
+121 YNLDHAVHLHP

-164 YVDGHLICNADWELA
+164 YVDGHLICHADWELA
-179 WPGNGSGNDDGLEDE
+179 WPGNGSGNDGGLEDE

-324 INPSSLPASKGLGK
+324 INPSSLPASKGLSK

-358 GNRIVHYQHSFDVI
+358 GNRIVHFQHSFDVI

-413 TITWENFD
+413 TITWENYD

-527 GNENYVFKILRADG
+527 GNENYVFNILRADG

-780 SSAPTL
+780 GSAPTL

-1179 TTGGVVSYEVNP
+1179 TMGGVVSYEVNP

-1787 YENNFTGLAHVI
+1787 YENNFTGLAHVV

-1826 GEETDTETSTFSYT
+1826 GEETETETSTFSYT

-2084 DLTANNQM
+2084 DLTANNQL

-2485 GNAAIYVDG
+2485 GNAAVYVDG

-2684 SDNVVT
+2684 SDNVMT

-2699 AFSVKVVNNSG
+2699 AFSVKVVNNGG

-2889 DPILLNALD
+2889 DPVLLNALD

-3072 TAKAR
+3072 TVKAR

-3172 IVGSTFNPFVI
+3172 IVGSTFNPFII

>member
-1 MQKELWGTSNDYSPS
+1 ME
-16 IKANHRENRGIPA
+16 
-29 FSLEYHVFLWYFD
+29 
-42 CPTEIPLFYWWVIV
+42 
-56 CKTVNLDKFIKFKSF
+56 
-71 KTFTMAHFYI
+71 HFYI
-81 VNYDSPP
+81 VNYYSPP

-179 WPGNGSGNDDGLEDE
+179 WPGNGSGNNDGLEDQ

-309 PIVVGKGSEALPTKY
+309 PIVVGKGSESLPTKY
-324 INPSSLPASKGLGK
+324 INPSSLPASKGFSK

-358 GNRIVHYQHSFDVI
+358 GNRIVHFQHSFDVI

-389 RAYLQDFVKPANI
+389 RAHLQDFVKPTNI

-780 SSAPTL
+780 GSAPTL

-1826 GEETDTETSTFSYT
+1826 GEETETETSTFSYT

-1937 LMMIDETNPDGAKLT
+1937 LMMIDETNPDGARLT

-2041 EKLTISFDKFD
+2041 EELTISFDKFD

-2485 GNAAIYVDG
+2485 GNAAVYVDG

-2522 DEATGKHTFDR
+2522 DEATGKHTFGR

-2699 AFSVKVVNNSG
+2699 AFSVKVVNNGG

-3058 DRTFAYPSAGQIDK
+3058 DRTFAYPLAGQIDK

>member
-1 MQKELWGTSNDYSPS
+1 
-16 IKANHRENRGIPA
+16 
-29 FSLEYHVFLWYFD
+29 
-42 CPTEIPLFYWWVIV
+42 
-56 CKTVNLDKFIKFKSF
+56 
-71 KTFTMAHFYI
+71 MAHFYI

-149 GKDGFFTHDGGGPAI
+149 DKDGFFTHDGGGPAI

-179 WPGNGSGNDDGLEDE
+179 WPGNGSGNDGGLEDE

-343 SGMNMTYD
+343 SGMNITYD

-380 TKCTLWKWD
+380 TKCTLWKWN

-780 SSAPTL
+780 GSAPTL

-1169 TVYNLNMLRK
+1169 TVYNLNVLRK
-1179 TTGGVVSYEVNP
+1179 TTGGVLSYEVNP
-1191 ETVEVKS
+1191 ENVEVKS

-1368 KQNHVTEKVPLRNL
+1368 KQNPVTEKVPLRNL

-1739 NWQKWLAVNEEEKVR
+1739 NWQKWLAVNEEEKIR

-1813 TVTTDTGGGIHTS
+1813 TVTTDTGDGIHTS
-1826 GEETDTETSTFSYT
+1826 GEETETETSTFSYT

-1882 YYRPGTTIMEA
+1882 YYRPGTTIMKA

-2134 IALVKDMQKPRA
+2134 IALVKDIQKPRA

-2196 TALYLADMAEA
+2196 TALYLADMTEA

-2485 GNAAIYVDG
+2485 GNAAVYVDG

-2699 AFSVKVVNNSG
+2699 AFSVKVVNNGG

-2889 DPILLNALD
+2889 DPVLLNALD

-2928 APINAEVTMAKSQT
+2928 APINAEITMAKSQT

-3107 DGNELPGAEI
+3107 DGNELPEAEI

>member
-1 MQKELWGTSNDYSPS
+1 
-16 IKANHRENRGIPA
+16 
-29 FSLEYHVFLWYFD
+29 
-42 CPTEIPLFYWWVIV
+42 
-56 CKTVNLDKFIKFKSF
+56 
-71 KTFTMAHFYI
+71 MAHFYI

-95 GSMLIRFVLALLLAL
+95 GCMLIRFVLALLLAL

-121 YDLDHAVHLHP
+121 YNLDHAVWHHP
-132 NVNEPY
+132 TVDEPY

-149 GKDGFFTHDGGGPAI
+149 GKDGFFTHDRGGPAI
-164 YVDGHLICNADWELA
+164 YVDGQFICNADWELA
-179 WPGNGSGNDDGLEDE
+179 WPGSGNGNDDGLEDE
-194 RGNSGWWGNTYTRTV
+194 RGNSGWWGNTYTRTLN
-209 KGTKY
+209 GTKY

-245 TVTVRGTWRIN
+245 SVTVMGTWRIN
-256 SGTTQLESK
+256 SGTTQMESK
-265 TFNIGAVNIPS
+265 TFDIAAVNIPS

-309 PIVVGKGSEALPTKY
+309 PFVVGTESYALPTKY
-324 INPSSLPASKGLGK
+324 INPSSLPVSKGFSK

-343 SGMNMTYD
+343 SGMTMGYD
-351 DSNEKTY
+351 DSNENQY
-358 GNRIVHYQHSFDVI
+358 GDRIVHYQHSLGVN
-372 PSGQQSAR
+372 PNGRSY
-380 TKCTLWKWD
+380 CTLWKWD
-389 RAYLQDFVKPANI
+389 RAFLHDFVKAAKI
-402 TAQSDV
+402 KAEADV
-408 WKKQV
+408 WKKQT
-413 TITWENFD
+413 TITWENYD
-421 EHSSFEGTWS
+421 ERSSFEGTWS

-443 KVIAQKLSVKTHKY
+443 KVIAEKLSVKTHKY

-780 SSAPTL
+780 GSAPTL

-1311 GISEYTVA
+1311 GISEYTIA

-1826 GEETDTETSTFSYT
+1826 GEETETETSTFSYT

-2443 TGLWLNAAGQLRL
+2443 TGLWLNTAGQLRL

-2485 GNAAIYVDG
+2485 GNAAVYVDG

-2511 SLYVGARRGAV
+2511 SLYVGARRGAI

-2699 AFSVKVVNNSG
+2699 AFSVKVVNNGG

-2834 DSYYVLLDIYGNAAD
+2834 DSYYVLLNIYGNAAD

-2889 DPILLNALD
+2889 DPVLLNALD

-3058 DRTFAYPSAGQIDK
+3058 DRTFAYPLAGQIDK

>member
-1 MQKELWGTSNDYSPS
+1 MYITEL
-16 IKANHRENRGIPA
+16 
-29 FSLEYHVFLWYFD
+29 
-42 CPTEIPLFYWWVIV
+42 
-56 CKTVNLDKFIKFKSF
+56 
-71 KTFTMAHFYI
+71 
-81 VNYDSPP
+81 
-88 PSLRRRC
+88 
-95 GSMLIRFVLALLLAL
+95 
-110 APGASWAGEHF
+110 
-121 YDLDHAVHLHP
+121 
-132 NVNEPY
+132 
-138 INIYLCFYDTN
+138 
-149 GKDGFFTHDGGGPAI
+149 
-164 YVDGHLICNADWELA
+164 
-179 WPGNGSGNDDGLEDE
+179 
-194 RGNSGWWGNTYTRTV
+194 
-209 KGTKY
+209 
-214 TVRFWD
+214 
-220 PRKAGGKFYVL
+220 
-231 LCIDMDN
+231 
-238 MEVGKTH
+238 
-245 TVTVRGTWRIN
+245 
-256 SGTTQLESK
+256 
-265 TFNIGAVNIPS
+265 
-276 WYSTNFNRTNY
+276 
-287 NTVEANGTVLSNYGP
+287 
-302 TTVAAKN
+302 
-309 PIVVGKGSEALPTKY
+309 
-324 INPSSLPASKGLGK
+324 
-338 GTTAW
+338 
-343 SGMNMTYD
+343 
-351 DSNEKTY
+351 
-358 GNRIVHYQHSFDVI
+358 
-372 PSGQQSAR
+372 
-380 TKCTLWKWD
+380 D

-780 SSAPTL
+780 GSAPTL

-1368 KQNHVTEKVPLRNL
+1368 KQNPVTEKVPLRNL

-1826 GEETDTETSTFSYT
+1826 GEETETETSTFSYT

-2092 LPEGSTVSYDLD
+2092 LPEGSAVSYDLD

-2239 SGASKFAAAINDDGT
+2239 SGASKFAAAINDDST

-2443 TGLWLNAAGQLRL
+2443 TGLWLNTAGQLRL

-2485 GNAAIYVDG
+2485 GNAAVYVDG

-2699 AFSVKVVNNSG
+2699 AFSVKVVNNGG

-3072 TAKAR
+3072 TVKAR

-3130 TNDAGLAYVT
+3130 TNDTGLAYVT
-3140 IPGNAK
+3140 IPGKCKDDAHVQVTVQGK
-3146 TTLTFKLLYKG
+3146 GLYL
-3157 KVYTSTTTLDYESDG
+3157 YYYS
-3172 IVGSTFNPFVI
+3172 
-3183 NFDTTTGI
+3183 
-3191 GTLTVDADENTEWF
+3191 
-3205 TVSGQKLGRKPKA
+3205 
-3218 AGIYIRKRYD
+3218 
-3228 SEARRTVTETVTITD
+3228 
-3243 REIE
+3243 

>member
-1 MQKELWGTSNDYSPS
+1 
-16 IKANHRENRGIPA
+16 
-29 FSLEYHVFLWYFD
+29 
-42 CPTEIPLFYWWVIV
+42 
-56 CKTVNLDKFIKFKSF
+56 
-71 KTFTMAHFYI
+71 MAHFYI

-95 GSMLIRFVLALLLAL
+95 GSMLIRFVMALLLAL

-121 YDLDHAVHLHP
+121 YNLDHAVWHHP
-132 NVNEPY
+132 TVDEPY

-149 GKDGFFTHDGGGPAI
+149 GKDGFFTHDRGGPAI
-164 YVDGHLICNADWELA
+164 YVDGQFICNADWELA
-179 WPGNGSGNDDGLEDE
+179 WPGSGNGNDDGLEDE
-194 RGNSGWWGNTYTRTV
+194 RGNSGWWGNTYTRTLN
-209 KGTKY
+209 GTKY

-245 TVTVRGTWRIN
+245 SVTVMGTWRIN
-256 SGTTQLESK
+256 SGTTQMESK
-265 TFNIGAVNIPS
+265 TFDIAAVNIPS
-276 WYSTNFNRTNY
+276 WYSTDFNRTNY
-287 NTVEANGTVLSNYGP
+287 NTVEANGTILSNYGP

-309 PIVVGKGSEALPTKY
+309 PFVVGTESYALPTKY

-358 GNRIVHYQHSFDVI
+358 GNRIVHYQHSLGVN
-372 PSGQQSAR
+372 PNGRSY
-380 TKCTLWKWD
+380 CTLWKWD
-389 RAYLQDFVKPANI
+389 RAFLHDFVKAAKI
-402 TAQSDV
+402 KAEADV
-408 WKKQV
+408 WKKQT
-413 TITWENFD
+413 TITWENYD

-431 VYRYPKGKPEAS
+431 VYRYSKGKPEAS

-764 SAYSVQM
+764 CAYSVQM

-857 PGICKVSFTASEKTG
+857 PGICKVSFTAAEKTG

-1223 DSKTGEFSALVPPL
+1223 DSKTGEFSAMVPPL

-1723 TKSCSDEIVW
+1723 TKSCSDQIVW

-1787 YENNFTGLAHVI
+1787 YENNFTGLAHVV
-1799 GRTGFQIAGVGITA
+1799 GRTGFQIAGVGLTA

-1826 GEETDTETSTFSYT
+1826 GEETDTETSSFSYT

-2146 LGLPTP
+2146 LGQPTP

-2485 GNAAIYVDG
+2485 GNAAVYVDG

-2699 AFSVKVVNNSG
+2699 AFSVKVVNNGG

-2889 DPILLNALD
+2889 DPVLLNALD
-2898 YQEQTTSLTKGW
+2898 YQEQTTCLTKGW

-3005 MSLDEA
+3005 MSLNDA

-3072 TAKAR
+3072 TVKAR

-3243 REIE
+3243 RENE

>member
-1 MQKELWGTSNDYSPS
+1 
-16 IKANHRENRGIPA
+16 
-29 FSLEYHVFLWYFD
+29 
-42 CPTEIPLFYWWVIV
+42 
-56 CKTVNLDKFIKFKSF
+56 
-71 KTFTMAHFYI
+71 MAHFYI

-95 GSMLIRFVLALLLAL
+95 GSMLIRFVMALLLAL

-179 WPGNGSGNDDGLEDE
+179 WPGSGNGNDDGLEDE

-245 TVTVRGTWRIN
+245 SVTVMGTWRIN
-256 SGTTQLESK
+256 SGTTQMESK
-265 TFNIGAVNIPS
+265 TFDIAAVNIPS
-276 WYSTNFNRTNY
+276 WYSTYFNRTNY

-309 PIVVGKGSEALPTKY
+309 PFVVGTESYALPTKY
-324 INPSSLPASKGLGK
+324 INPSSLPVSKGFSK

-343 SGMNMTYD
+343 SGMTMGYD
-351 DSNEKTY
+351 DSNENQY
-358 GNRIVHYQHSFDVI
+358 GDRIVHYQHSLGVN
-372 PSGQQSAR
+372 PNGRSY
-380 TKCTLWKWD
+380 CTLWKWD
-389 RAYLQDFVKPANI
+389 RAFLHDFVKAAKI
-402 TAQSDV
+402 KAEADV
-408 WKKQV
+408 WKKQT
-413 TITWENFD
+413 TITWENYD
-421 EHSSFEGTWS
+421 ERSSFEGTWS

-764 SAYSVQM
+764 CAYSVQM

-1088 IKVSKTGH
+1088 IKVSKIGH

-1826 GEETDTETSTFSYT
+1826 GEETETETSTFSYT

-2058 KAFRIQYQKQGDT
+2058 KAFRIQYKKQGDT

-2485 GNAAIYVDG
+2485 GNAAVYVDG

-2849 EGTNLSFRAYDAST
+2849 ECTNLSFRAYDAST

-2889 DPILLNALD
+2889 DPVLLNALD

-3032 DGYEWAGTLSLLEPG
+3032 DGYEWAGTLSLLEPS

-3058 DRTFAYPSAGQIDK
+3058 DRTFAYPLAGQIDK

>member
-1 MQKELWGTSNDYSPS
+1 MVFQLFRWNIT
-16 IKANHRENRGIPA
+16 
-29 FSLEYHVFLWYFD
+29 FFLWYFD
-42 CPTEIPLFYWWVIV
+42 CPTEIPLLYRWVIV

-95 GSMLIRFVLALLLAL
+95 GCMLIRFVLALLLAL

-121 YDLDHAVHLHP
+121 YNLDHAVWHHP
-132 NVNEPY
+132 TVDEPY

-149 GKDGFFTHDGGGPAI
+149 GKDGFFTHDRGGPAI
-164 YVDGHLICNADWELA
+164 YVDGQFICNADWELA
-179 WPGNGSGNDDGLEDE
+179 WPGSGNGNDDGLEDE
-194 RGNSGWWGNTYTRTV
+194 RGNSGWWGNTYTRTLN
-209 KGTKY
+209 GTKY

-245 TVTVRGTWRIN
+245 SVTVMGTWRIN
-256 SGTTQLESK
+256 SGTTQMESK
-265 TFNIGAVNIPS
+265 TFDIAAVNIPS
-276 WYSTNFNRTNY
+276 WYSTYFNRTNY

-309 PIVVGKGSEALPTKY
+309 PFVVGTESYALPTKY
-324 INPSSLPASKGLGK
+324 INPSSLPVSKGFSK

-343 SGMNMTYD
+343 SGMTMGYD
-351 DSNEKTY
+351 DSNENQY
-358 GNRIVHYQHSFDVI
+358 GDRIVHYQHSLGVN
-372 PSGQQSAR
+372 PNGRSY
-380 TKCTLWKWD
+380 CTLWKWD
-389 RAYLQDFVKPANI
+389 RAFLHDFVKAAKI
-402 TAQSDV
+402 KAEADV
-408 WKKQV
+408 WKKQT
-413 TITWENFD
+413 TITWENYD
-421 EHSSFEGTWS
+421 ERSSFEGTWS

-657 ASSYYYEDNTALPG
+657 ASSYYYENNTALPG

-780 SSAPTL
+780 GSAPTL

-1054 QFTVDGTLCS
+1054 QFAVDGTLCS

-1223 DSKTGEFSALVPPL
+1223 DSKTGEFSAMVPPL

-1253 GSSATVDL
+1253 GSSVTVDL

-1319 DELGSMKVS
+1319 DELGSMKVG

-1343 APLFIEMDSY
+1343 APLFVEADSY

-1368 KQNHVTEKVPLRNL
+1368 KQNPVTEKVPLRNL

-1518 GNTVVTDNSLEL
+1518 GNTVVTDNSLEV
-1530 VSHWGNKTSLGSGI
+1530 VSHWGNKTSLGTGI

-1754 AYEDRDENTKNYSF
+1754 AYEERDENTKNYSF

-1787 YENNFTGLAHVI
+1787 YENNFTGLAHVV
-1799 GRTGFQIAGVGITA
+1799 GRTGFQIAGVGLTA

-1826 GEETDTETSTFSYT
+1826 GEETDTETSSFSYT

-2115 RVVSVCTYGTSEI
+2115 RVVSVCTYGISEI

-2196 TALYLADMAEA
+2196 TALYLADMTEA

-2269 MPLGKWG
+2269 MPLGKWS

-2485 GNAAIYVDG
+2485 GNAAVYVDG

-2575 EKKTLDA
+2575 EKNTLDA

-2699 AFSVKVVNNSG
+2699 AFSVKVVNNGG

-2889 DPILLNALD
+2889 DPVLLNALD

-3005 MSLDEA
+3005 MSLNDA

-3058 DRTFAYPSAGQIDK
+3058 DRTFAYPLAGQIDK

-3205 TVSGQKLGRKPKA
+3205 TVSCQKLGRKPKA

>member
-1 MQKELWGTSNDYSPS
+1 
-16 IKANHRENRGIPA
+16 
-29 FSLEYHVFLWYFD
+29 
-42 CPTEIPLFYWWVIV
+42 
-56 CKTVNLDKFIKFKSF
+56 
-71 KTFTMAHFYI
+71 MAHFYI

-179 WPGNGSGNDDGLEDE
+179 WPGNGSGNDGGLEDE
-194 RGNSGWWGNTYTRTV
+194 RGKNGWWGNTYTRTV

-309 PIVVGKGSEALPTKY
+309 PIVVGKGSETLPTKY
-324 INPSSLPASKGLGK
+324 INPSSLPASKGLSK

-358 GNRIVHYQHSFDVI
+358 GNRIVHFQHSFDVI

-389 RAYLQDFVKPANI
+389 RAHLQDFVKPANI

-812 GTDATATGLYLP
+812 GTDATATRLYLP

-1311 GISEYTVA
+1311 GISEYTIA

-1768 DAGSSITYTATNE
+1768 DAGSFITYTATNE
-1781 NGKGKQ
+1781 NGNGKQ

-1826 GEETDTETSTFSYT
+1826 GEETETETSTFSYT

-1908 VTDVPAGQAAN
+1908 VTDVPAGLAAN

-1972 TKALQLTQTNL
+1972 TKALQLTQTNI

-2092 LPEGSTVSYDLD
+2092 LPEGSAVSYDLD

-2259 GTDKYTSVNA
+2259 GTDKYTSINA

-2485 GNAAIYVDG
+2485 GNAAVYVDG

-2699 AFSVKVVNNSG
+2699 AFSVKVVNNGG

-2889 DPILLNALD
+2889 DPVLLNALD

>member
-1 MQKELWGTSNDYSPS
+1 
-16 IKANHRENRGIPA
+16 
-29 FSLEYHVFLWYFD
+29 
-42 CPTEIPLFYWWVIV
+42 
-56 CKTVNLDKFIKFKSF
+56 
-71 KTFTMAHFYI
+71 MAHFYI

-95 GSMLIRFVLALLLAL
+95 GSMLIRFVMALLLAL

-179 WPGNGSGNDDGLEDE
+179 WPGNGSGNDDGLEDQ

-302 TTVAAKN
+302 TTEAAKN
-309 PIVVGKGSEALPTKY
+309 PIVVGKGSESLPTKY
-324 INPSSLPASKGLGK
+324 INPSSLPASKGFSK

-577 YKVQTTMLENHT
+577 YNVQTTMLENHT

-708 IAYGTGTAVDGA
+708 IAYGTGTAVDGT

-780 SSAPTL
+780 GSAPTL

-1169 TVYNLNMLRK
+1169 TVYNLNVLRK

-1298 FNVMQRGNDDGAF
+1298 FNVMQRGNNDGAF

-1518 GNTVVTDNSLEL
+1518 GNTVVTDNSLEV
-1530 VSHWGNKTSLGSGI
+1530 VSHWGNKTSLGTGI

-1826 GEETDTETSTFSYT
+1826 GEETETETSTFSYT

-1998 SQYDNTSTWEQ
+1998 SQYDPTSTWEQ

-2115 RVVSVCTYGTSEI
+2115 RVVSVCTYGNNEV

-2443 TGLWLNAAGQLRL
+2443 TGLWLNTAGQLRL

-2485 GNAAIYVDG
+2485 GNAAVYVDG

-2699 AFSVKVVNNSG
+2699 AFSVKVVNNGG

-2733 DPLVQD
+2733 EPLAQD

-2889 DPILLNALD
+2889 DPVLLNALD

-3032 DGYEWAGTLSLLEPG
+3032 DGYEWAGTLSLLEPS

-3072 TAKAR
+3072 TVKAR

-3243 REIE
+3243 RENE

>member
-1 MQKELWGTSNDYSPS
+1 
-16 IKANHRENRGIPA
+16 
-29 FSLEYHVFLWYFD
+29 
-42 CPTEIPLFYWWVIV
+42 
-56 CKTVNLDKFIKFKSF
+56 
-71 KTFTMAHFYI
+71 
-81 VNYDSPP
+81 
-88 PSLRRRC
+88 
-95 GSMLIRFVLALLLAL
+95 MLIRFVLALLLAL

-121 YDLDHAVHLHP
+121 YNLDHAVWHHP
-132 NVNEPY
+132 TVDEPY

-149 GKDGFFTHDGGGPAI
+149 GKDGFFTHDRGGPAI
-164 YVDGHLICNADWELA
+164 YVDGQFICNADWELA
-179 WPGNGSGNDDGLEDE
+179 WPGNGSGNNDGLEDQ

-276 WYSTNFNRTNY
+276 WYSTYFNRTNY

-324 INPSSLPASKGLGK
+324 INPSSLPASKGLSK

-389 RAYLQDFVKPANI
+389 RAYLQDFAKPANI

-431 VYRYPKGKPEAS
+431 VYRYPKDKPEAS

-566 SKNLQACHTYF
+566 PKNLQACHTYF

-759 SQFGS
+759 SQFGN

-771 FVRPDDSQT
+771 LVRPDDSQT

-1054 QFTVDGTLCS
+1054 QFAVDGTLCS

-1286 KKLAVTYHSNPQ
+1286 KKLAVTYHSDPQ

-1787 YENNFTGLAHVI
+1787 YENNFTGLAHVV

-1813 TVTTDTGGGIHTS
+1813 TVTTDTGGIHTS
-1826 GEETDTETSTFSYT
+1826 GEETETETSTFSYT

-2485 GNAAIYVDG
+2485 GNAAVYVDG

-2684 SDNVVT
+2684 SDNVMT

-2699 AFSVKVVNNSG
+2699 AFSVKVVNNGG

-2889 DPILLNALD
+2889 DPVLLNALD

-3072 TAKAR
+3072 TVKAR

-3172 IVGSTFNPFVI
+3172 IVGSTFNPFII

>member
-1 MQKELWGTSNDYSPS
+1 
-16 IKANHRENRGIPA
+16 
-29 FSLEYHVFLWYFD
+29 
-42 CPTEIPLFYWWVIV
+42 
-56 CKTVNLDKFIKFKSF
+56 
-71 KTFTMAHFYI
+71 MAHFYI

-164 YVDGHLICNADWELA
+164 YVDGHLICHADWELA
-179 WPGNGSGNDDGLEDE
+179 WPGNGSGNDDGLEDQ

-309 PIVVGKGSEALPTKY
+309 PIVVGKGSESLPTKY
-324 INPSSLPASKGLGK
+324 INPSSLPASKGFSK

-457 TDDIPDYDTD
+457 TDDIPDYDSD

-1499 TASSA
+1499 TASSV

-1826 GEETDTETSTFSYT
+1826 GEETETETSTFSYT

-1867 GGQTS
+1867 GGQTA

-2076 REYVVDKK
+2076 REYVVDKI

-2239 SGASKFAAAINDDGT
+2239 SGASKFAAAINDDST

-2403 SHVGVMMAE
+2403 SHVGVMIAE

-2473 AWHHVALNVLRN
+2473 AWHHVAFNVLRN
-2485 GNAAIYVDG
+2485 GNAAVYVDG

-2500 SARKVGGIAAD
+2500 SASKVGGIAAD

-2603 SGKNIAYTDEAP
+2603 SGKNIAYTNEAP

-2889 DPILLNALD
+2889 DPILLNAID

-3072 TAKAR
+3072 TVKAR

-3183 NFDTTTGI
+3183 NFDTMTGI

>member
-1 MQKELWGTSNDYSPS
+1 MK
-16 IKANHRENRGIPA
+16 
-29 FSLEYHVFLWYFD
+29 
-42 CPTEIPLFYWWVIV
+42 
-56 CKTVNLDKFIKFKSF
+56 
-71 KTFTMAHFYI
+71 HFYF
-81 VNYDSPP
+81 VNYYSPP
-88 PSLRRRC
+88 PSFRRRC
-95 GSMLIRFVLALLLAL
+95 GCMLIRFVLALLLAL

-121 YDLDHAVHLHP
+121 YNLDHAVWHHP
-132 NVNEPY
+132 TVDEPY

-149 GKDGFFTHDGGGPAI
+149 GKDGFFTHDRGGPAI
-164 YVDGHLICNADWELA
+164 YVDGQFICNADWELA
-179 WPGNGSGNDDGLEDE
+179 WPGSGNGNDDGLEDE
-194 RGNSGWWGNTYTRTV
+194 RGNSGWWGNTYTRTLN
-209 KGTKY
+209 GTKY

-245 TVTVRGTWRIN
+245 SVTVMGTWRIN
-256 SGTTQLESK
+256 SGTTQMESK
-265 TFNIGAVNIPS
+265 TFDIAAVNIPS
-276 WYSTNFNRTNY
+276 WYSTYFNRTNY
-287 NTVEANGTVLSNYGP
+287 NTVEANGTILSNYGP

-309 PIVVGKGSEALPTKY
+309 PFVVGTESYALPTKY
-324 INPSSLPASKGLGK
+324 INPSSLPVSKGFSK

-358 GNRIVHYQHSFDVI
+358 GNRIVHFQHSFDVI

-780 SSAPTL
+780 GSAPTL

-1343 APLFIEMDSY
+1343 APLFVEMDSY

-1723 TKSCSDEIVW
+1723 TKSCNDQIVW

-1739 NWQKWLAVNEEEKVR
+1739 NWQKWLAVNEEEKIR

-1826 GEETDTETSTFSYT
+1826 GEETETETSTFSYT

-2485 GNAAIYVDG
+2485 GNAAVYVDG

-2699 AFSVKVVNNSG
+2699 AFSVKVVNNGG

-2889 DPILLNALD
+2889 DPVLLNALD

-2971 PATLKVLG
+2971 QATLKVLG

-3058 DRTFAYPSAGQIDK
+3058 NRTFAYPLAGQIDK